1 MFAYLAQRFSGG
13 KSSEDGGRGRL
24 AWDHGSPHSPPSQGW
39 AKVGLRP
46 RAPSQPGDISTTRL
60 PLANPS
66 TEEKLGTFRRVQP
79 TGSPTR
85 LFPPN
90 VSWLSDDD
98 RDTPRPPS
106 PHISNYASSDHAP
119 QRHLSPI
126 YDHPDAYPNML
137 SPSTSTSTIS
147 PAPSTPR
154 WGLRLQTDPA
164 LVGSTPSLN
173 MYTRQTSLEDP
184 QGVPFAQ
191 VKQLSPIAEQDYLS
205 PTSLRTHTRPPSDHD
220 ASHSQNNRSPNES
233 QHSDITSTY
242 ISFESPTAINT
253 TLTSTEPS
261 PVFAPFISRPLN
273 RTLSQNSSRTH
284 ISTTSTIVKN
294 PSPSVVIPPL
304 DLRPP
309 FPGPHPSNSYNA
321 SVPSLRP
328 LKSATTPTMP
338 TIAGSSEDYGGE
350 TSASGDGSRYSLH
363 ADSFVTATDSM
374 NGNEQSPRGEQRRP
388 AYSAPA
394 LDMDI
399 TEVPTE
405 EHQRSTPTPS
415 LYENPFERESRR
427 GAPTVTREPSTS
439 RSIPMS
445 VTSSGFI
452 MARWD
457 RDAALGTGTV
467 SFPRVKKR
475 RLAYTPACWMFW
487 LCFLCPPL
495 WFIGGW
501 YITIFAEAYTFRD
514 PDDDWH
520 WWGVRQRAARKRR
533 RKLQELQLPQW
544 VRDKQQISDGASS
557 TRRALRGISFLY
569 PFVARPIDP
578 PPSHGLAMR
587 MCLRTIAFLGKMNRL
602 LDRIPCVKLAEVDGE
617 RETDRRMFD
626 PWIQRCRYAW
636 CWFFILWCFVGVP
649 SLFIIRQYC
658 NTCFR
663 DTIL

>member
-13 KSSEDGGRGRL
+13 KSSEDGSRGRL
-24 AWDHGSPHSPPSQGW
+24 AWDQGFPHSPPLQGW
-39 AKVGLRP
+39 AKVGSRP
-46 RAPSQPGDISTTRL
+46 RASSQPGDISTARP
-60 PLANPS
+60 PLANAS
-66 TEEKLGTFRRVQP
+66 MQEKLGMFRRVQS

-85 LFPPN
+85 TFPPN

-119 QRHLSPI
+119 QRHLPPI
-126 YDHPDAYPNML
+126 YDHPDAYPSML

-154 WGLRLQTDPA
+154 WGLRLQTDAA

-173 MYTRQTSLEDP
+173 MYRQTSLEDP
-184 QGVPFAQ
+184 QGAPFAQ

-205 PTSLRTHTRPPSDHD
+205 PTSLRTHTRPPILRLPLSSLRWISD
-220 ASHSQNNRSPNES
+220 
-233 QHSDITSTY
+233 
-242 ISFESPTAINT
+242 
-253 TLTSTEPS
+253 
-261 PVFAPFISRPLN
+261 PL
-273 RTLSQNSSRTH
+273 SRTT
-284 ISTTSTIVKN
+284 SLKLLQCKRSFAETTEVGYYADYADYRRK
-294 PSPSVVIPPL
+294 L
-304 DLRPP
+304 GGLR
-309 FPGPHPSNSYNA
+309 
-321 SVPSLRP
+321 
-328 LKSATTPTMP
+328 
-338 TIAGSSEDYGGE
+338 GE

-374 NGNEQSPRGEQRRP
+374 NGSEQSPRGEQRRP

-457 RDAALGTGTV
+457 RDASLGTGTV

-578 PPSHGLAMR
+578 P
-587 MCLRTIAFLGKMNRL
+587 
-602 LDRIPCVKLAEVDGE
+602 
-617 RETDRRMFD
+617 RRM
-626 PWIQRCRYAW
+626 A
-636 CWFFILWCFVGVP
+636 
-649 SLFIIRQYC
+649 
-658 NTCFR
+658 
-663 DTIL
+663 